1 MWTLC
6 DARHHLGLRERCSP
20 ATLKGNSQSLPL
32 PLCVRP
38 WKDLISDTIKSRQR
52 WSECDEL
59 VNMWQHSTPSVG
71 PHGRGIFVDIGA
83 NIGACSLA
91 MLQMTNA
98 TVLAVEPSPANLFFL
113 TSSLRAAAAVQPDI
127 ARRVA
132 VLPFALG
139 NTTGHSEI
147 TASVDNAGD
156 SMIGSASTFASSR
169 RRAGGKSV
177 GSGTVGGRPGQT
189 MPIAMTTL
197 DKALASP
204 SHLPRISL
212 ASPSHLWSLSIKLMK
227 LDAQGFECRVLD
239 GMRQLL
245 ERGQVHALKTEVSR
259 RHLQAQ
265 GCSEAELL
273 ERLRQSFHVV
283 RSEDVRHHKHKK
295 RLKEVKGQYE
305 VVAFAPRFSTP
316 ES

>member
-1 MWTLC
+1 
-6 DARHHLGLRERCSP
+6 
-20 ATLKGNSQSLPL
+20 
-32 PLCVRP
+32 
-38 WKDLISDTIKSRQR
+38 
-52 WSECDEL
+52 
-59 VNMWQHSTPSVG
+59 
-71 PHGRGIFVDIGA
+71 
-83 NIGACSLA
+83 
-91 MLQMTNA
+91 MTNA

-212 ASPSHLWSLSIKLMK
+212 ASPSHLWSLSIRLMK

>member
-1 MWTLC
+1 
-6 DARHHLGLRERCSP
+6 
-20 ATLKGNSQSLPL
+20 
-32 PLCVRP
+32 
-38 WKDLISDTIKSRQR
+38 
-52 WSECDEL
+52 
-59 VNMWQHSTPSVG
+59 
-71 PHGRGIFVDIGA
+71 
-83 NIGACSLA
+83 
-91 MLQMTNA
+91 
-98 TVLAVEPSPANLFFL
+98 
-113 TSSLRAAAAVQPDI
+113 
-127 ARRVA
+127 
-132 VLPFALG
+132 
-139 NTTGHSEI
+139 
-147 TASVDNAGD
+147 
-156 SMIGSASTFASSR
+156 
-169 RRAGGKSV
+169 
-177 GSGTVGGRPGQT
+177 
-189 MPIAMTTL
+189 
-197 DKALASP
+197 
-204 SHLPRISL
+204 
-212 ASPSHLWSLSIKLMK
+212 MK

>member
-1 MWTLC
+1 
-6 DARHHLGLRERCSP
+6 
-20 ATLKGNSQSLPL
+20 
-32 PLCVRP
+32 VRP

-169 RRAGGKSV
+169 RRAGGKSF

-204 SHLPRISL
+204 SHLASRISHL
-212 ASPSHLWSLSIKLMK
+212 ASPSHLASHQDGVLSIRLMK

-265 GCSEAELL
+265 GCSESELL
-273 ERLRQSFHVV
+273 ERLRRSFHVV